1 MNTVKGQ
8 IIFTEREL
16 LYLIKVNIVQ
26 WTSEKVALDASKD
39 YDDHWEDI
47 TCDLANK
54 ILLMSSWHD

>member
-1 MNTVKGQ
+1 MNTINGQ

-16 LYLIKVNIVQ
+16 LHLIKVNIVQ

-47 TCDLANK
+47 TYDLSNK